1 MADLIYFSSSSL
13 DGYINDLE
21 GDFGW
26 AEPSPELHRF
36 VNDLQRGIGT
46 QLLGRAS
53 YEVMIWWEDMG
64 GDAPDGPDLDVAP
77 EMQAAAEEFQ
87 EIWKASDKIVYST
100 TLQSTTTARTRLE
113 RSFDPDAI
121 RRLKD
126 ESSTDLC
133 IGGARLAASAIAAGL
148 VDEYQLV
155 LNPVIVGGGTPS
167 LPDGVRVD
175 LELVEQR
182 TFDGGAV
189 FLRYRTHR

>member
-13 DGYINDLE
+13 DGYINDPD

-36 VNDLQRGIGT
+36 INDLQRGVGT

-64 GDAPDGPDLDVAP
+64 AGDPDGPELDVTP
-77 EMQAAAEEFQ
+77 EMQAAAEEFG
-87 EIWKASDKIVYST
+87 EIWRAADKVVYST
-100 TLQSTTTARTRLE
+100 TLDATTTGRTRLE
-113 RSFDPDAI
+113 RSFDPDAV
-121 RRLKD
+121 RLLK
-126 ESSTDLC
+126 EGSSADLA

-167 LPDGVRVD
+167 LPDDVRID
-175 LELVEQR
+175 LDLVEQR

-189 FLRYRTHR
+189 FLRYRTRR